1 VSAQARAWV
10 RWAGA
15 AGTLSWAP
23 QVVGSHWSRQVQ
35 VDVAAVNWQT
45 RQILLGEC
53 KWGDE
58 RVSRTIVREL
68 IGAKTPLVLQTLPQ
82 GGQDWRVTHALFTRT
97 GLTEAAAQE
106 LAAHGGIAVD
116 VQRLMHDLAQEE
128 AV

>member
-1 VSAQARAWV
+1 
-10 RWAGA
+10 
-15 AGTLSWAP
+15 LSWAP